1 MQPLTTRHITI
12 FFCLLL
18 LSLSGLIHAQE
29 TMPIPQAPQ
38 VPVRGYILMDFHSG
52 AILAEMDSDTRM
64 EPASIT
70 KLMSAYVIYK
80 SLAEGS
86 LQLSDQVTISE
97 KAWRTEGSRMF
108 VEVGKKVPVDDLI
121 MGMVVQSGNDAT
133 VALAEHIAG
142 TESAFAAIM
151 NQQAARLGLTNTHF
165 VNSTGLPH
173 PDHYTTARDIAILVR
188 AVIRDFPVEYRRYSI
203 RDFTYNNITQHN
215 RNRLLWQDDSVDG
228 LKTGHTSSAGYC
240 LAASALRG
248 DMRLISVVLGA
259 DNEKDRF
266 RASQA
271 LLNYGFRFFE
281 THKLYGAN
289 EPLTEAR
296 IWKGEVDKL
305 PLGLAE
311 DLYVTIPRGQHQDM
325 NASLR
330 VNNGIEAPVSQGA
343 PFGKVTVTLR
353 EASVAEAPLV
363 ALRGV
368 AEGGLVSRLVDQ
380 TMMFFNSWF
389 E

>member
-1 MQPLTTRHITI
+1 MQSLTARYLTI
-12 FFCLLL
+12 FFSLLL

-29 TMPIPQAPQ
+29 PMPIPQAPQ

-52 AILAEMDSDTRM
+52 AVLAEMDGDKRM

-86 LQLSDQVTISE
+86 LQLTDQVTISE

-108 VEVGKKVPVDDLI
+108 VEVGKKVPVEDLI

-133 VALAEHIAG
+133 VALAQHVAG

-151 NQQAARLGLTNTHF
+151 NQQAARLGLTNTNF

-188 AVIRDFPVEYRRYSI
+188 AVIRDFPVEYQRYAI
-203 RDFTYNNITQHN
+203 RSFTYNDITQHN

-228 LKTGHTSSAGYC
+228 VKTGHTSSAGYC

-281 THKLYGAN
+281 THKLYAAN

-296 IWKGEVDKL
+296 IWKGEVDQL
-305 PLGLAE
+305 PLGLAK
-311 DLYVTIPRGQHQDM
+311 DLYVTIPRGQHQNM

-330 VNNGIEAPVSQGA
+330 VNSGIEAPVSQGA
-343 PFGKVTVTLR
+343 PFGNVTVTLR
-353 EASVAEAPLV
+353 DATVADVPLV
-363 ALRGV
+363 ALRDV
-368 AEGGLVSRLVDQ
+368 AEGGMVSRLVDQ
-380 TMMFFNSWF
+380 AMMFFNSWF

>member
-1 MQPLTTRHITI
+1 MFL
-12 FFCLLL
+12 FFLLL
-18 LSLSGLIHAQE
+18 VGFLGVVHADE
-29 TMPIPQAPQ
+29 PMPIPQAPQ
-38 VPVRGYILMDFHSG
+38 VPVRSYILMDFHSG
-52 AILAEMDSDTRM
+52 AVLAEVNGDERM

-70 KLMSAYVIYK
+70 KLMTAYVIYK
-80 SLAEGS
+80 SLNEGS
-86 LQLSDQVTISE
+86 LQLTDQVTISE
-97 KAWRTEGSRMF
+97 RAWRMEGSRMF
-108 VEVGKKVPVDDLI
+108 VEVGKKVTVDDLI

-133 VALAEHIAG
+133 VALAQHIAG
-142 TESAFAAIM
+142 TEDAFAALM

-165 VNSTGLPH
+165 TNSTGLPH
-173 PDHYTTARDIAILVR
+173 PDHYTSARDIAILSR
-188 AVIRDFPVEYRRYSI
+188 AVIRDFPNEYKRYAV
-203 RDFTYNNITQHN
+203 REFTYNNITQHN

-228 LKTGHTSSAGYC
+228 VKTGHTSSAGYC

-271 LLNYGFRFFE
+271 LLNYGFHFFE

-296 IWKGEVDKL
+296 IWKGEVDQL

-311 DLYVTIPRGQHQDM
+311 DLYVTIPKGRHQDM
-325 NASLR
+325 NAALR
-330 VNNGIEAPVSQGA
+330 VDSGIQAPVSKGSA
-343 PFGKVTVTLR
+343 FGNVTVTLR
-353 EASVAEAPLV
+353 DTTVTEVPLV

-368 AEGGLVSRLVDQ
+368 AEGGLVSQLVDQ
-380 TMMFFNSWF
+380 ALLFFNSWF

>member
-1 MQPLTTRHITI
+1 MQHLTARGITLL
-12 FFCLLL
+12 FSLLL
-18 LSLSGLIHAQE
+18 LGLSGLAHAQE
-29 TMPIPQAPQ
+29 AMPIPQAPQ
-38 VPVRGYILMDFHSG
+38 VPVNSYILMDFHSG
-52 AILAEMDSDTRM
+52 AVLSEMDSDKPM

-80 SLAEGS
+80 SLAEGG
-86 LQLSDQVTISE
+86 LQLTDQVTISE

-133 VALAEHIAG
+133 VALAQHIAG
-142 TESAFAAIM
+142 TESAFAALM
-151 NQQAARLGLTNTHF
+151 NQQAARLGLTNSQF

-173 PDHYTTARDIAILVR
+173 PDHYTTARDIATLVR
-188 AVIRDFPVEYRRYSI
+188 AVIRDFPVEYERYSV
-203 RDFTYNNITQHN
+203 RSFTYNDITQHN

-228 LKTGHTSSAGYC
+228 VKTGHTSSAGYC

-289 EPLTEAR
+289 DPLTEAR
-296 IWKGEVDKL
+296 IWKGELDKL
-305 PLGLAE
+305 PLGLAK

-330 VNNGIEAPVSQGA
+330 VNTDIQAPVSQGT
-343 PFGKVTVTLR
+343 PFGNVTVTLR
-353 EASVAEAPLV
+353 DATVAQVPLV
-363 ALRGV
+363 ALRDV
-368 AEGGLVSRLVDQ
+368 AEGGLVGRVVDQ
-380 TMMFFNSWF
+380 ALMFFNSWF